1 MNFFV
6 WVVKAEQELLLQ
18 SSKGVSNSYIL
29 SLPRTIPAKE
39 LAGAIVLIILRGI
52 KGDILLKKIYVKK
65 IDELVDDDSGL
76 SNGKFLLSVNLLRSA
91 RISQD
96 YSNGLADFST
106 DQTLLLPLGISK
118 ITQQQAAHIFEVAT
132 SHIQLRFTIPS
143 NRDLSFS
150 PDSIP
155 SGLCTSQFALQLLK
169 TIIKNYSLG
178 SIWRAQKESNPFVN
192 FALHHLPFF
201 NRNDNAAVIQQLR
214 AFSTGILSIDFS
226 AEGSNVASPVD
237 IDFEPIDPERI
248 HARKFSAIERL
259 CDIEASI
266 SKTEDAEQRHQ
277 MILQDICRYFLRIGI
292 TPQQS
297 SSIDL
302 AFQKDNQFVIFE
314 IKTTTP
320 ENLGQQAG
328 KGSFQLALY
337 SHGMAISGLAVAR
350 RILILETS
358 TNESFQDFIKKSV
371 SSMNI
376 EVAFYDPNKE
386 WPQKLSLDF
395 T

>member
-1 MNFFV
+1 MNNQLSHYISIEPDSF
-6 WVVKAEQELLLQ
+6 QELEGEF
-18 SSKGVSNSYIL
+18 GV
-29 SLPRTIPAKE
+29 
-39 LAGAIVLIILRGI
+39 
-52 KGDILLKKIYVKK
+52 
-65 IDELVDDDSGL
+65 
-76 SNGKFLLSVNLLRSA
+76 
-91 RISQD
+91 
-96 YSNGLADFST
+96 
-106 DQTLLLPLGISK
+106 K
-118 ITQQQAAHIFEVAT
+118 IT
-132 SHIQLRFTIPS
+132 
-143 NRDLSFS
+143 
-150 PDSIP
+150 
-155 SGLCTSQFALQLLK
+155 
-169 TIIKNYSLG
+169 
-178 SIWRAQKESNPFVN
+178 VN

-201 NRNDNAAVIQQLR
+201 NRNDNAAVILQLR
-214 AFSTGILSIDFS
+214 AFSTGILSVDFS
-226 AEGSNVASPVD
+226 AEGTNTASPVD

-248 HARKFSAIERL
+248 YARKFSAIERL

-350 RILILETS
+350 RILILEIS
-358 TNESFQDFIKKSV
+358 TNELRYLLGVIPRRRRKHWEK
-371 SSMNI
+371 
-376 EVAFYDPNKE
+376 YRGLPN
-386 WPQKLSLDF
+386 PLF
-395 T
+395 TAMV